1 MQRDDP
7 EFLRDE
13 IVRHPTLGHQPG
25 GGELGKGGGD
35 EEGVVRDSDSSVYK
49 LDSDYEPRFSAE
61 EFGLVVSC
69 RERDVAEIEALM
81 RAHGALEVTLVA
93 A

>member
-1 MQRDDP
+1 MGRLYP
-7 EFLRDE
+7 R
-13 IVRHPTLGHQPG
+13 
-25 GGELGKGGGD
+25 
-35 EEGVVRDSDSSVYK
+35 K